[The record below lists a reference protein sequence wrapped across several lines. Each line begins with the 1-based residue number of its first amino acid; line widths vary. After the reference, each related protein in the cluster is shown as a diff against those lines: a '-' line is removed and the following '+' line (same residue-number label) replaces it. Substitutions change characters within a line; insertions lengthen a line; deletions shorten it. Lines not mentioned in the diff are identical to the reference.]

1 MRKHADKFKVQLEGT
16 PSNQP
21 PVKSEEIKLE
31 DMQKNLVSAVETK
44 LEAKGVEIKDG
55 LKTELEQTISQ
66 SIDKVK
72 QELVELQST
81 ITTLKLLY

>member
-21 PVKSEEIKLE
+21 PVKPEEIKLE

-44 LEAKGVEIKDG
+44 LEAKGVEIKN
-55 LKTELEQTISQ
+55 
-66 SIDKVK
+66 
-72 QELVELQST
+72 
-81 ITTLKLLY
+81 